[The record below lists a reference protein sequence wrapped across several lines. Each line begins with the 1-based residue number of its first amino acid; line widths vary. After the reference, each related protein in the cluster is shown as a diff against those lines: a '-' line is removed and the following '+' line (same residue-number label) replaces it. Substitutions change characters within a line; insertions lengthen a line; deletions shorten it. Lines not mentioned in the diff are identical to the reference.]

1 MHNQRSSATALL
13 IAKSQLLLRTE
24 AVSAVRADYYRAFVE
39 AVEGKPWYSN
49 LATRYWHQF
58 IERISIPGIYLHYAL
73 RKLCIEQTAKEF
85 LEGAQAEQVI
95 VIAGGFDPLLVMLS
109 QQYASTAFFE
119 LDHPATQEA
128 KRLALTKLGRANNLT
143 LIPVDLTK
151 QSIFEVLRGSS
162 FSLDKSTLFIAEGIT
177 MYLDEVEIKRFFK
190 EIRSCT
196 VNGNSH
202 FLFTYMNKQ
211 PSGSLQFESATK
223 LVDCWLWLKK
233 EMFRWGIATSELPG
247 FLLANGYRLLRVYD
261 ADYLAKQYLLDK
273 NITLA
278 RGENICLARVEC

>member
-39 AVEGKPWYSN
+39 VVEGKPWYSN
-49 LATRYWHQF
+49 LATRYWHHF

-128 KRLALTKLGRANNLT
+128 KRLALTKLGA
-143 LIPVDLTK
+143 LIT
-151 QSIFEVLRGSS
+151 
-162 FSLDKSTLFIAEGIT
+162 SL
-177 MYLDEVEIKRFFK
+177 
-190 EIRSCT
+190 
-196 VNGNSH
+196 
-202 FLFTYMNKQ
+202 
-211 PSGSLQFESATK
+211 
-223 LVDCWLWLKK
+223 
-233 EMFRWGIATSELPG
+233 
-247 FLLANGYRLLRVYD
+247 
-261 ADYLAKQYLLDK
+261 
-273 NITLA
+273 
-278 RGENICLARVEC
+278 

>member
-1 MHNQRSSATALL
+1 
-13 IAKSQLLLRTE
+13 
-24 AVSAVRADYYRAFVE
+24 
-39 AVEGKPWYSN
+39 
-49 LATRYWHQF
+49 
-58 IERISIPGIYLHYAL
+58 
-73 RKLCIEQTAKEF
+73 
-85 LEGAQAEQVI
+85 
-95 VIAGGFDPLLVMLS
+95 
-109 QQYASTAFFE
+109 
-119 LDHPATQEA
+119 
-128 KRLALTKLGRANNLT
+128 
-143 LIPVDLTK
+143 
-151 QSIFEVLRGSS
+151 
-162 FSLDKSTLFIAEGIT
+162 

-196 VNGNSH
+196 RNANSH

>member
-1 MHNQRSSATALL
+1 MRVAKLAGIPLRRIVMHNQRSSATALL

-49 LATRYWHQF
+49 LATRYWHHF

-85 LEGAQAEQVI
+85 LEGAQVEQVI
-95 VIAGGFDPLLVMLS
+95 VIAGGFDPLSVMLS

-162 FSLDKSTLFIAEGIT
+162 FSLDKFTLFIAEGIT

-196 VNGNSH
+196 RNGNSH

-247 FLLANGYRLLRVYD
+247 FLLANGSL
-261 ADYLAKQYLLDK
+261 
-273 NITLA
+273 T
-278 RGENICLARVEC
+278 ARVRC